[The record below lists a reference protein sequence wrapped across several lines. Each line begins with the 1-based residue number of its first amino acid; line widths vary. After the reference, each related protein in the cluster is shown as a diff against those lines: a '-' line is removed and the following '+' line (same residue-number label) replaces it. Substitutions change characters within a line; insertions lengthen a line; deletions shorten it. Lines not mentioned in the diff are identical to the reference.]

1 MYDKCT
7 YISSVPPQIQ
17 IPQVS
22 ENICKEQ
29 SAEFFTGVPDN
40 GQTLTEG
47 NYLPAKGRSFQRSCP
62 VTYPTI

>member
-22 ENICKEQ
+22 ENICKKQ
-29 SAEFFTGVPDN
+29 SELSFSQVSQTMVKHSPKGTIYQQKAEVFREAV
-40 GQTLTEG
+40 L
-47 NYLPAKGRSFQRSCP
+47 
-62 VTYPTI
+62 